1 MTDKP
6 RLFIALDIPDTAVE
20 KVMNIQK
27 MMKKENI
34 PARWV
39 STENIHLTLKFI
51 GETDSKN
58 IPYITEILEYYVNDF
73 EPFKLNISN
82 AGVFPGMINPSVIWT
97 GLTGEIELVMKLS
110 RIIDRNLFE
119 KLEIKRETKSFKPH
133 ITIARIKTR
142 INPSRLAG
150 IIEEISSN
158 TPFPFIAESVSLFQ
172 STLTRDGAK
181 YTALKTLKLNTKN
194 H

>member
-20 KVMNIQK
+20 KVMDIQK
-27 MMKKENI
+27 MMKKANI

-39 STENIHLTLKFI
+39 STKNIHLTLKFI

-58 IPYITEILEYYVNDF
+58 LPCIKEILEYSVNDF
-73 EPFKLNISN
+73 EPFKLSISN
-82 AGVFPGMINPSVIWT
+82 AGAFPGMINPSVIWA
-97 GLTGEIELVMKLS
+97 GLTGETELVMKLS

-119 KLEIKRETKSFKPH
+119 KLDIKRETKSSKPH

-142 INPSRLAG
+142 INPSKLAG
-150 IIEEISSN
+150 VIEEIGSN